1 METKSRTEYSAMNTT
16 VAVISRMTAILM
28 GFVTRVI
35 FTHTLSENYVGIN
48 GLFTDIL
55 NVLSLTELGAGTAI
69 TYALYRPIA
78 EGNIK
83 KQQQLMKLYQT
94 FYRGTAVCVGVLGL
108 ALIPFMDV
116 LMKNRPEVEHLTF
129 IYLLYLANSVL
140 SYLLVYKRTLIEAH
154 QMNYVVLIYQ
164 TGFLVLQ
171 DLLQIVVLLTTG
183 NFILFLLM
191 YLMCTV
197 LSNVCISRKAEKLFP
212 YLKEKEKE
220 RLPAEERK
228 GLFRNIRAM
237 MMHKLGTVVVNNTD
251 NLLISAF
258 VGVVSVGIYSNYY
271 LLIGSV
277 RQVLDQVFAGITASV
292 GNLGATE
299 DQGKIREIFETA
311 FFIGQWL
318 YGFAAICLYELLN
331 PFVELAFGRQYL
343 FERSVVMILCL
354 NFFINGTRK
363 AVLTFRDSMGLFWFD
378 RYKALAEAII
388 NLVVSLILVRRFGV
402 AGIIGGTI
410 ISSLLTCVWF
420 EPYVLMRY
428 GIEEDWQ
435 KKLRRYFM
443 DYIVRWVVVAGVS
456 AVSYWIFQLMP
467 QTNFFWFIAQGLI
480 YTAIFAAV
488 VLVVY
493 GRTKEFQYLLEMTVR
508 KLKKKLRG
516 GE

>member
-94 FYRGTAVCVGVLGL
+94 FYRGTAVCVGALGL

-220 RLPAEERK
+220 RLPAEERT

-299 DQGKIREIFETA
+299 DQGKIREIFD
-311 FFIGQWL
+311 FI
-318 YGFAAICLYELLN
+318 
-331 PFVELAFGRQYL
+331 
-343 FERSVVMILCL
+343 
-354 NFFINGTRK
+354 
-363 AVLTFRDSMGLFWFD
+363 
-378 RYKALAEAII
+378 
-388 NLVVSLILVRRFGV
+388 
-402 AGIIGGTI
+402 
-410 ISSLLTCVWF
+410 
-420 EPYVLMRY
+420 
-428 GIEEDWQ
+428 
-435 KKLRRYFM
+435 
-443 DYIVRWVVVAGVS
+443 
-456 AVSYWIFQLMP
+456 
-467 QTNFFWFIAQGLI
+467 
-480 YTAIFAAV
+480 
-488 VLVVY
+488 
-493 GRTKEFQYLLEMTVR
+493 
-508 KLKKKLRG
+508 
-516 GE
+516 

>member
-1 METKSRTEYSAMNTT
+1 
-16 VAVISRMTAILM
+16 MTAILM

-140 SYLLVYKRTLIEAH
+140 SYLLVYQRTLIEAH

-197 LSNVCISRKAEKLFP
+197 LSNVYLAKGGKAFPVFKGKREGTSSRRGAD
-212 YLKEKEKE
+212 
-220 RLPAEERK
+220 
-228 GLFRNIRAM
+228 
-237 MMHKLGTVVVNNTD
+237 GTVSEYPRHD
-251 NLLISAF
+251 DA
-258 VGVVSVGIYSNYY
+258 
-271 LLIGSV
+271 
-277 RQVLDQVFAGITASV
+277 QAWD
-292 GNLGATE
+292 
-299 DQGKIREIFETA
+299 
-311 FFIGQWL
+311 
-318 YGFAAICLYELLN
+318 
-331 PFVELAFGRQYL
+331 GR
-343 FERSVVMILCL
+343 C
-354 NFFINGTRK
+354 K
-363 AVLTFRDSMGLFWFD
+363 
-378 RYKALAEAII
+378 
-388 NLVVSLILVRRFGV
+388 
-402 AGIIGGTI
+402 
-410 ISSLLTCVWF
+410 
-420 EPYVLMRY
+420 
-428 GIEEDWQ
+428 
-435 KKLRRYFM
+435 
-443 DYIVRWVVVAGVS
+443 
-456 AVSYWIFQLMP
+456 
-467 QTNFFWFIAQGLI
+467 
-480 YTAIFAAV
+480 
-488 VLVVY
+488 
-493 GRTKEFQYLLEMTVR
+493 
-508 KLKKKLRG
+508 
-516 GE
+516 